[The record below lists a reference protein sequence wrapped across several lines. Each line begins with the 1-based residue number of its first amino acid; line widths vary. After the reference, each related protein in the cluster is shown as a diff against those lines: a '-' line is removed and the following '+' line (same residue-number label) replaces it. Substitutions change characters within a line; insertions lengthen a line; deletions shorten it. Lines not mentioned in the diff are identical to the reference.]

1 MVEIQ
6 SSQAA
11 RSVQLTSILRAQ
23 YSSGKISLPVDGRVY
38 ARFKHVQG
46 IPSQSSGGYSLNKL
60 QMIDLIAD
68 RLIRLRGGHH
78 QTPRPESEA
87 EAGKLIE
94 SLARDLSEA
103 LHAVDTSRG
112 SFASGLVESGL
123 LFDLV
128 A

>member
-1 MVEIQ
+1 MVEVQ

-11 RSVQLTSILRAQ
+11 RSVQLTSVLRAQ
-23 YSSGKISLPVDGRVY
+23 YSSGKISLPIDGGVY

-60 QMIDLIAD
+60 QMIDLMVD
-68 RLIRLRGGHH
+68 RLVRLRGEHA
-78 QTPRPESEA
+78 QTTRPADDA

-94 SLARDLSEA
+94 SLARDLQKA

>member
-1 MVEIQ
+1 MVELQ

-11 RSVQLTSILRAQ
+11 RSVQLASILRAQ
-23 YSSGKISLPVDGRVY
+23 YSSAKVTLPIDGGLY

-46 IPSQSSGGYSLNKL
+46 IPSGASGGYSLSKL
-60 QMIDLIAD
+60 QMIDLMVD
-68 RLIRLRGGHH
+68 RLVRLRGEHV
-78 QTPRPESEA
+78 QAPRPQNDG
-87 EAGKLIE
+87 EAGAIME
-94 SLARDLSEA
+94 SLARDLQSA
-103 LHAVDTSRG
+103 LRAVDTSRG

>member
-1 MVEIQ
+1 MVELQ
-6 SSQAA
+6 SSRAA

-23 YSSGKISLPVDGRVY
+23 YSSGKISLPIDGGVY

-46 IPSQSSGGYSLNKL
+46 VPSQSSGGYSLNKL
-60 QMIDLIAD
+60 QMIDLMVD
-68 RLIRLRGGHH
+68 RLVRLRGEHVEAR
-78 QTPRPESEA
+78 TPQDDA
-87 EAGKLIE
+87 DAGAIID
-94 SLARDLSEA
+94 SLVRDLQNA

-112 SFASGLVESGL
+112 SFAAGIVESGL